1 MFDNKNGSRIL
12 ITTRMQEVVVSCKGT
27 PLDHVHEMKPL
38 TSEKC
43 LELLWKK
50 TFQYGEKFGKF

>member
-12 ITTRMQEVVVSCKGT
+12 ITIRMQEVVVSCKGT
-27 PLDHVHEMKPL
+27 PFDHVHEMKPL